1 MLLYMIIIV
10 LSTNEEFQLVL
21 AMRTH
26 QLVPC
31 PSISIYIY
39 MNHKIQQTPLLS
51 FLQHWTL

>member
-1 MLLYMIIIV
+1 MIIIV